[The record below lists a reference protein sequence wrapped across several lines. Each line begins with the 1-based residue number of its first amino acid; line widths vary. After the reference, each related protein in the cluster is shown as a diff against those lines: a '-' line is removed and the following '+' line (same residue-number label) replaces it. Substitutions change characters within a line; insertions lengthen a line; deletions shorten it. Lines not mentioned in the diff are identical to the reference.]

1 MHEEDEIRYILS
13 GSGFV
18 DVRGGSRDCCGN
30 VPHSLVP
37 PTEAPTDAW
46 IRIAVAPGD
55 LLVYP
60 AGIYHRFSLDERDN
74 MTALR
79 LSQVRREG

>member
-1 MHEEDEIRYILS
+1 MHEEEEIRYILS

-18 DVRGGSRDCCGN
+18 DVRGTSRDCFGL
-30 VPHSLVP
+30 VPHSFP

-46 IRIAVAPGD
+46 IRIAVVPGD

-60 AGIYHRFSLDERDN
+60 AGIYHRFTLDEGDT